1 MFVAMKTILS
11 GLSGLNTL
19 LGAVGSGLTVYDH
32 FKNQQTDA
40 IKAAIQKQS
49 EKAYARYA
57 DFRGERRAELGL
69 PVKRDIL
76 GYWESCL
83 ERNVLPGVED
93 MVSVKIAEQEEAEIL
108 FPYLLEAW
116 MEVPDFA
123 DWLHGLLSA
132 SGQEETLNLVKEL
145 GERMQGLARLTEEL
159 KQRRLTDIVRPLS
172 AGQVMDAGCSCSEK
186 DIRRY
191 FMVNSRFPVMLKVI
205 SAEQDVPH
213 EQAFQKMSELVEA
226 GYPVI
231 LSGYGGLGKTS
242 LMMQM
247 AVRWIALGRP
257 AFWLSLSSD
266 RILTESDA
274 EVLYQELAA
283 YTACGGRI
291 LLCID
296 NPFEGRTSFSNL
308 RKMWQDTA
316 GVQLVMAERTNRLS
330 MLADPSQDTLL
341 DWFDDARVLLLRG
354 KGQKHRSYQLK
365 DYEIFSFWEQPGRKK
380 EILKKCT
387 SFLVRD
393 GLIGETDQDGI
404 IRDILAAYDK
414 DSVSLVEL
422 IYRTL
427 FAFQKSVSKPE
438 EIKLDWEEW
447 GSCLREEFP
456 EIGNSL
462 SLYGVIAA
470 FKLFNTPMPLSLFC
484 RHFGLAEH
492 RMKNC
497 LREHLLSQHI
507 EPVIYKEE
515 SQTLQPKHDVIAELF
530 FLFHKQ
536 RVSVNSLISDLLD
549 SMNEEEMELLLQNMV
564 VKKVIREKNNHYVG
578 EIAYWEFMKQI
589 MGRVEQGEVNLTGE
603 AAAYLCLGYLWA
615 GQQKPRAG
623 SDAGIATVLAQM
635 APDISLDIVFLKLYA
650 EWGIWARS
658 IKDDKLAEEKFRA
671 VIETDTENVIART
684 ELGRLLAKKKGR
696 EKEAERVLREAM
708 KIERKHIQS
717 RTELGKLLAKQA
729 GREKEAEKV
738 LREAMKIEPK
748 HIQSRTELGR
758 LLAREAGREKEAEE
772 VLREAIAI
780 DPKNL
785 HPHTELGRLLAKQAG
800 REKEAEEMLRK
811 AIRIDS
817 KNLPPYT
824 ELGRLLAKQKG
835 REKEAEEVLREAM
848 GIDAEDIQS
857 RTELGRLLWKQL
869 GREKEAEEVLR
880 KAIQIEPENVYLHT
894 ELGRL
899 ILKQPGREKEA
910 EQEFR
915 KVMETNSRDIHA
927 RTALA
932 GLYEKQGKKKDAA
945 ALYQQIC
952 EYAPHDSYGRR
963 GLERLKDYL

>member
-1 MFVAMKTILS
+1 M
-11 GLSGLNTL
+11 
-19 LGAVGSGLTVYDH
+19 
-32 FKNQQTDA
+32 
-40 IKAAIQKQS
+40 
-49 EKAYARYA
+49 
-57 DFRGERRAELGL
+57 
-69 PVKRDIL
+69 
-76 GYWESCL
+76 
-83 ERNVLPGVED
+83 
-93 MVSVKIAEQEEAEIL
+93 
-108 FPYLLEAW
+108 
-116 MEVPDFA
+116 
-123 DWLHGLLSA
+123 
-132 SGQEETLNLVKEL
+132 
-145 GERMQGLARLTEEL
+145 
-159 KQRRLTDIVRPLS
+159 
-172 AGQVMDAGCSCSEK
+172 
-186 DIRRY
+186 
-191 FMVNSRFPVMLKVI
+191 
-205 SAEQDVPH
+205 
-213 EQAFQKMSELVEA
+213 
-226 GYPVI
+226 
-231 LSGYGGLGKTS
+231 
-242 LMMQM
+242 
-247 AVRWIALGRP
+247 
-257 AFWLSLSSD
+257 
-266 RILTESDA
+266 
-274 EVLYQELAA
+274 
-283 YTACGGRI
+283 
-291 LLCID
+291 
-296 NPFEGRTSFSNL
+296 
-308 RKMWQDTA
+308 
-316 GVQLVMAERTNRLS
+316 
-330 MLADPSQDTLL
+330 
-341 DWFDDARVLLLRG
+341 
-354 KGQKHRSYQLK
+354 
-365 DYEIFSFWEQPGRKK
+365 
-380 EILKKCT
+380 
-387 SFLVRD
+387 
-393 GLIGETDQDGI
+393 
-404 IRDILAAYDK
+404 
-414 DSVSLVEL
+414 
-422 IYRTL
+422 
-427 FAFQKSVSKPE
+427 
-438 EIKLDWEEW
+438 
-447 GSCLREEFP
+447 
-456 EIGNSL
+456 
-462 SLYGVIAA
+462 YGVIAV

-578 EIAYWEFMKQI
+578 EIAYWEFMEQI
-589 MGRVEQGEVNLTGE
+589 MGRVEQGELNLTGE

-623 SDAGIATVLAQM
+623 SDARIATVLAQM
-635 APDISLDIVFLKLYA
+635 ALDISLDIVFLKLYA

-738 LREAMKIEPK
+738 LREA
-748 HIQSRTELGR
+748 
-758 LLAREAGREKEAEE
+758 
-772 VLREAIAI
+772 IAI

-824 ELGRLLAKQKG
+824 KLGRLLAKQKG